1 MIGGRPAGIVGSVPH
16 APGAMRFALRG
27 LHRSRRLAA
36 THRGPIFK
44 QREEDVKIILRED
57 VRDLGHSGELVEVKE
72 GYARNYLLPRKLAV
86 PATPGNLKDFNK
98 RIQVARERE
107 AKERAAATALGD
119 RLRGQ
124 RIVLIQRVAEGTTRL
139 HGSVTAQDVAQALTT
154 LAGQEIDRRDVDLRQ
169 PIRSLGEYNVNVK
182 MMRGLSVPV
191 KVLVADREPV
201 EEVAEEPEATET
213 EAAAE
218 TPEEATA

>member
-1 MIGGRPAGIVGSVPH
+1 VFGRAGWGQTK
-16 APGAMRFALRG
+16 GN
-27 LHRSRRLAA
+27 
-36 THRGPIFK
+36 
-44 QREEDVKIILRED
+44 EDVKIILRED

-86 PATPGNLKDFNK
+86 PATAGNLKDFNK
-98 RIQVARERE
+98 RIQVAKERE

-139 HGSVTAQDVAQALTT
+139 HGSVTAQDVAQALTA

-201 EEVAEEPEATET
+201 EEVEEAPEVPEA